1 MFSQESIEKLKDVRD
16 RIQYI
21 FNICKEHK
29 GISIALED
37 TEQAQP
43 AIIMHFIVCKENIE
57 KITYYGDNIFE
68 IFSKEEIIGF
78 RDIRDIAS
86 YDYDGLNLAIIEKTI
101 REFFRIKE
109 RIDTFLEQQENL
121 LTFSKKEIV
130 ENYKNCPII

>member
-101 REFFRIKE
+101 REFLPQIKD
-109 RIDTFLEQQENL
+109 RIDTFLEQQENVF
-121 LTFSKKEIV
+121 THKKT
-130 ENYKNCPII
+130 Y